1 MVDSYLHKYA
11 ASGQK
16 LAFSINP
23 SNSYECLSDHRMDL
37 DDWQCT
43 RLVITGSLMNVT
55 DWEEIASV
63 KKVFKERHDLSL
75 DTYTDLTYR
84 LSITEMRL
92 IQVLTGDS
100 LKVDL
105 GLYERSRREMR
116 TTGMNMNM
124 NSSEISLDD
133 KDFVRKMKAVHQRRK
148 HLRLARAVV

>member
-1 MVDSYLHKYA
+1 
-11 ASGQK
+11 
-16 LAFSINP
+16 
-23 SNSYECLSDHRMDL
+23 MDL
-37 DDWQCT
+37 NDWQCN
-43 RLVITGSLMNVT
+43 RLVITGSLVNVT

-75 DTYTDLTYR
+75 DTDLTYR

-100 LKVDL
+100 LKVELD
-105 GLYERSRREMR
+105 LYERSREELR
-116 TTGMNMNM
+116 TTVGMNMNM

-148 HLRLARAVV
+148 HLRVTRAVV

>member
-1 MVDSYLHKYA
+1 
-11 ASGQK
+11 
-16 LAFSINP
+16 
-23 SNSYECLSDHRMDL
+23 MDL
-37 DDWQCT
+37 NDWQCN
-43 RLVITGSLMNVT
+43 RLVITGSLVNVT

-75 DTYTDLTYR
+75 DTDLTYR

-100 LKVDL
+100 LKVKLD
-105 GLYERSRREMR
+105 LYERSREELR
-116 TTGMNMNM
+116 TTVGMNMSM

-148 HLRLARAVV
+148 HLRVARAVV